1 MISEDEIIE
10 KTTKGEIAFPVL
22 LLKQIDRIAQ
32 ARSNVASPNLNNI
45 KLREF
50 KSTVDTLE
58 DMLAPYQDN
67 EYKMKWGTDKYK
79 KLKKVQKVPKKCL
92 PGMLNLY
99 DDKFSDLMKLMQRKN
114 FLVEESVT
122 VEI

>member
-1 MISEDEIIE
+1 MISESEIIE
-10 KTTKGEIAFPVL
+10 TTTKGEIAFPIL

-32 ARSNVASPNLNNI
+32 ARSNVSYPSLNNI
-45 KLREF
+45 KLRGF

-67 EYKMKWGTDKYK
+67 DYKMKWGKRVD
-79 KLKKVQKVPKKCL
+79 LKNFKKVPKKHL
-92 PGMLNLY
+92 HIMLNLY
-99 DDKFSDLMKLMQRKN
+99 DEKFGDLMKLMQRRN
-114 FLVEESVT
+114 FLVEEGVT